1 MYTLTVNNNYI
12 QNIAASNGVTISKNK
27 NHIFKDRGS
36 LVLTIP
42 GMVDMNFIDLGDKK
56 LPGFP
61 MPKET
66 WGVLV
71 RYSNI
76 EAYYRYE
83 GSGTLTATFDTL
95 GTCTL
100 TTSNGSIIPISMPE
114 FIIESN

>member
-1 MYTLTVNNNYI
+1 MYNLTVNNNYGRDLGV
-12 QNIAASNGVTISKNK
+12 SNGVTIKSGTNRVF
-27 NHIFKDRGS
+27 NSQGS
-36 LVLTIP
+36 LFLMIP
-42 GMVDMNFIDLGDKK
+42 GMADMNFIDLGDKK
-56 LPGFP
+56 LPGYP
-61 MPKET
+61 QPKET

-83 GSGTLTATFDTL
+83 GEGQLTATIDNL

-100 TTSNGSIIPISMPE
+100 STDNGSMIPIAIPE